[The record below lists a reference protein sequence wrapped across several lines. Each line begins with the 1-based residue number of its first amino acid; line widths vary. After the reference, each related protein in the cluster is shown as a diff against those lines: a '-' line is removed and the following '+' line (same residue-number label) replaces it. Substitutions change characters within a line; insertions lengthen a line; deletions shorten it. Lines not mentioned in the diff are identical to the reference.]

1 MALFTPTQSPAV
13 VVKEI
18 DLTAGVPNVQSSTG
32 AYVGRF
38 RWGPVDEPRL
48 VANEQGLIDVFASP
62 DDAHSIDFH
71 NASYFLRYSNS
82 MQVVRMHN
90 GANNAHSGDSATLA
104 LTIDNLDDFEAS
116 LSALDSDNVGIVG
129 KYPGALGNSLKVE
142 TFAANDAGSTSDFA
156 SWPFQN
162 NFDAAPGTS
171 ATATADGASHDEVHV
186 AIVDEDGAFTGTKGS
201 VLEVFPFLSVAENAK
216 NTDGTTNY
224 IKDVINNRSG
234 YVWIADITQLGLGT
248 AAGTATGANKN
259 YGTGRVAQRVQTSL
273 NDGDDGAALTTAN
286 VATGFDRFEDPDIIE
301 VDFLIA
307 PGMLSSADQVTVVND
322 LVATAS
328 SLRKDCVAVTSP
340 NRTAVV
346 NNAGGAVAAV
356 STAVANFT
364 KSSYLV
370 VDNNYL
376 KVYDKFNDKFIHIPA
391 ASSTAGIMAATDRN
405 FAPFFSPAGSRRGQY
420 LGVTALA
427 YNPNKSDRDA
437 HYKIGVNPVAN
448 LPGQGILLFGDKTH
462 QDRPSAFD
470 RINVRRL
477 FLVIE
482 RAISTAA
489 KATIFEFNDEFTR
502 SEFVGII
509 EPVLRNI
516 QGRRGIT
523 DFKVVCDDTNNGPE
537 IVDTNQFVANV
548 FIKPARSINFITL
561 NFVGVRS
568 GVAFSEVVGT
578 V

>member
-186 AIVDEDGAFTGTKGS
+186 AIVDVAGAC
-201 VLEVFPFLSVAENAK
+201 
-216 NTDGTTNY
+216 
-224 IKDVINNRSG
+224 
-234 YVWIADITQLGLGT
+234 T

-259 YGTGRVAQRVQTSL
+259 YGTGRAAQRVQTSL

>member
-1 MALFTPTQSPAV
+1 MALFAPSESPAV
-13 VVKEI
+13 VVKEV
-18 DLTAGVPNVQSSTG
+18 DLTGIVPNVQSSTG

-38 RWGPVDEPRL
+38 RWGPSGEARL
-48 VANEQGLIDVFASP
+48 ISNEAGLVETYTAP
-62 DDAHSIDFH
+62 DNAHSIDYH
-71 NASYFLRYSNS
+71 GASAFLQYSNS
-82 MQVVRMHN
+82 LQVVRMHN
-90 GANNAHSGDSATLA
+90 GANNAHSGDSASLA
-104 LTIDNLDDFEAS
+104 IAIGNETDFDAQ
-116 LSALDSDNVGIVG
+116 LAALDSDNVGYIG
-129 KYPGALGNSLKVE
+129 KYPGELGNSLKLE
-142 TFAANDAGSTSDFA
+142 TFAADASGSVSTFS
-156 SWPFQN
+156 SWPFATF
-162 NFDAAPGTS
+162 FDRAPGTS
-171 ATATADGASHDEVHV
+171 ATAAADTATHDEVHV
-186 AIVDEDGAFTGTKGS
+186 AVVDEDGKFSGTKGT
-201 VLEVFPFLSVAENAK
+201 VLEVFPHVSVAENAK
-216 NTDGTTNY
+216 NTDGSTNY
-224 IKDVINNRSG
+224 LKDVINRQSG
-234 YVWIADITQLGLGT
+234 YVWVADITQLGLGN
-248 AAGTATGANKN
+248 ASGTATSPAKN
-259 YGTGRVAQRVQTSL
+259 YATGRGASRVQTSL
-273 NDGDDGAALTTAN
+273 TDGDDGAALTTGN
-286 VATGFDRFEDPDIIE
+286 YQSGFDLFEDPDIIE

-307 PGMLSSADQVTVVND
+307 PGLGTSSDQVTVVND
-322 LVATAS
+322 LVATAQS
-328 SLRKDCVAVTSP
+328 KRKDCVVVTSP
-340 NRTAVV
+340 NRAAVI
-346 NNAGGAVAAV
+346 NNAAGAVAAV
-356 STAVANFT
+356 ATGVANFT

-376 KVYDKFNDKFIHIPA
+376 KIYDKHNDKFIFIPA

-405 FAPFFSPAGSRRGQY
+405 AAPFFSPAGTRRGQY

-427 YNPNKSDRDA
+427 YNPNKADRDM

-502 SEFVGII
+502 AEFQGIV

-523 DFKVVCDDTNNGPE
+523 DFKIVCDETNNGPE
-537 IVDTNQFVANV
+537 IVDTNQFVANI

-568 GVAFSEVVGT
+568 GVEFREVVGT
-578 V
+578 I